1 MSLRRRP
8 AMKTFGI
15 IVGLVTILGVIF
27 GIYEAVKPSGP
38 PSFSQSDIGSYANA
52 QGFLSFLSQ
61 HQGQKVTLNVTCIE
75 ILPLSSPCSFNS
87 DSSIK
92 VFGSAAAA
100 SCWTSSINPGPCSD
114 GALITLGSG
123 QLGSNGAGD
132 YWIPPG
138 DYVAQ
143 NQGSGGTV
151 PEGDAD
157 YILNAAN

>member
-1 MSLRRRP
+1 
-8 AMKTFGI
+8 MKTFGI

-38 PSFSQSDIGSYANA
+38 PSFSQSNIGTYASA

-61 HQGQKVTLNVTCIE
+61 HEGQKVALNVTCIE
-75 ILPLSSPCSFNS
+75 LSPQSSACSFNS

-100 SCWTSSINPGPCSD
+100 SCWASNNSAGPCSD

-123 QLGSNGAGD
+123 SLGSNGAGD
-132 YWIPPG
+132 YWIPQG

-143 NQGSGGTV
+143 NQGSGGNGV

-157 YILNAAN
+157 YTLSAAS